1 MDTDRETVYAAQVLQ
16 ASMRDK
22 ITLRILVVEDDM
34 RMLEQLC
41 RGLREEG
48 HAVMPASDGQA
59 GLELATA
66 FGFDVIVLDIGL
78 PLMDGFNVTHALRM
92 QNKTVAIL
100 MLTARDAEDDVI
112 RGLDQGA
119 DDYLVK
125 PFSFPELIARLQ
137 AVSRTNQE
145 HPAQGQL
152 MLDPARLT
160 VKRDNLPIQLTRTE
174 FLLLSS
180 LKQVAG
186 QPVPRQ
192 SLIESIWGKQ
202 QMIPSNTLDVLVNAL
217 RGKLETSF
225 HARMIQTVRGIGYRL
240 LTESVHGRSGSGE
253 LHP

>member
-1 MDTDRETVYAAQVLQ
+1 MQVLQ
-16 ASMRDK
+16 PSMRDK
-22 ITLRILVVEDDM
+22 IKLRILVVEDDM

-78 PLMDGFNVTHALRM
+78 PLMDGFNVTHALRV

-145 HPAQGQL
+145 RPAQGQL

-186 QPVPRQ
+186 QPVTRQ

-240 LTESVHGRSGSGE
+240 LTESVHGRPGSGE